1 MAPQEFMK
9 EYNIYNSGV
18 KCDYTGLPIF
28 GGKCSCFIHRKINER
43 QTYET
48 MRDEYINF
56 NPSVEKVNTLK
67 KSSSHEILQ
76 LEPPVTQED
85 IKKAYRK
92 LCLIHHPD
100 KGGCNDEFIKIN
112 NAYQELLSC

>member
-1 MAPQEFMK
+1 MAPQEYIK
-9 EYNIYNSGV
+9 EYDIYNSGV

-28 GGKCSCFIHRKINER
+28 GGKCSCFIHSKQNNPN
-43 QTYET
+43 
-48 MRDEYINF
+48 YINF
-56 NPSVEKVNTLK
+56 NPSVEKTNTLK

-76 LEPPVTQED
+76 LEPPVTEEEV
-85 IKKAYRK
+85 KRAYRK

-100 KGGCNDEFIKIN
+100 RETGCHEKFIEIN

>member
-1 MAPQEFMK
+1 MAPQEYIK
-9 EYNIYNSGV
+9 EYDIYNSGV

-28 GGKCSCFIHRKINER
+28 GKCSCFIHSKQNNPS
-43 QTYET
+43 
-48 MRDEYINF
+48 YINF

-76 LEPPVTQED
+76 IEPPVTEEEV
-85 IKKAYRK
+85 KKAYRK

-100 KGGCNDEFIKIN
+100 KGGCSDQFIKIN

>member
-1 MAPQEFMK
+1 MAPIEFIK
-9 EYNIYNSGV
+9 EYDIYNSGV

-28 GGKCSCFIHRKINER
+28 DGKCSCFIHRKINER
-43 QTYET
+43 QTYNR

-76 LEPPVTQED
+76 IEPPVTEED
-85 IKKAYRK
+85 IKKAYHK
-92 LCLIHHPD
+92 LCLVHHPD
-100 KGGCNDEFIKIN
+100 KGGCNDQFIKIN
-112 NAYQELLSC
+112 DAYQDLISC